1 MMLAEKLGMT
11 LCELRQRMTHR
22 EMLLWGAFYEL
33 QADQQAATMKQAN
46 NQRR

>member
-22 EMLLWGAFYEL
+22 ELLLWGAYYEL
-33 QADQQAATMKQAN
+33 QADTRNETMKKAN
-46 NQRR
+46 STRR